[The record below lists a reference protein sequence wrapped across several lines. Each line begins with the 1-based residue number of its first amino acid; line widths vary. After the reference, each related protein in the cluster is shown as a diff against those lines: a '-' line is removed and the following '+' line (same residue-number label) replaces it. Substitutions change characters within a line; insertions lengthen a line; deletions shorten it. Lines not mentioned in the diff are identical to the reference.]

1 MNKTKNEA
9 ITRRMSPTNGDA
21 DRLVEKQMN
30 KDNNEQINVLAQ
42 NISSIK
48 KISKSITKTLK
59 DEEALMD
66 DLENG
71 FGKSDTLM
79 GNTMN
84 KLNKLMNSNGG
95 NVLWLTV
102 AFTIFILVLL
112 WKMS

>member
-1 MNKTKNEA
+1 MNKARHEA
-9 ITRRMSPTNGDA
+9 TIRRISPNNDDA

-30 KDNNEQINVLAQ
+30 KDNNDHINVLAQ

-48 KISKSITKTLK
+48 SISKNITKTLK
-59 DEEALMD
+59 DEQTLMD

-79 GNTMN
+79 GTTMG

-95 NVLWLTV
+95 NVL
-102 AFTIFILVLL
+102 
-112 WKMS
+112 